1 MRQANAF
8 ACTTCEK
15 SYPLDTREWRCSCGG
30 LFDFEHWPPF
40 DPDRFKPAEPGL
52 WRYRHL
58 LPLEP
63 DWQPVSLGEGHT
75 PLVPMSWAGH
85 PFRAKCETVAPT
97 GSFKD
102 RGAATLVTALRGLG
116 ITRAVEDSSGNA
128 GAALSAYAARA
139 GITCEICVPNTAGG
153 PKVAQMAAH
162 GAEVIEIKGR
172 REYAALAAWAAAA
185 HGAYYASHVY
195 NPFFLAGV
203 ETLAYE
209 LWEQLGRRAPDALVL
224 PVGNGTL
231 LLGLYRGFRR
241 IQRAG
246 LIEDLP
252 HLLAAQA
259 AACAPLYRRFH
270 GGQAEGRPANC
281 GPSVANG
288 ITIAQPERGQQILDA
303 VQASGGTVL
312 QAAEDAIIAARDGL
326 ARQGLYVEETSA
338 TAAAVLEAAAD
349 LLPTT
354 DSCIV
359 VLTGHGLKTGPHS
372 REPGFQQGA
381 S

>member
-116 ITRAVEDSSGNA
+116 IEHAVEDSSGNA
-128 GAALSAYAARA
+128 GASLAAYAAR
-139 GITCEICVPNTAGG
+139 GGLKCEIFVPDTAAG
-153 PKVAQMAAH
+153 PKLDQMRFH
-162 GAEVIEIKGR
+162 GAGVVEIAGTR
-172 REYAALAAWAAAA
+172 QDAALAAWAAARR
-185 HGAYYASHVY
+185 GARYASHVY
-195 NPFFLAGV
+195 DPFFVAGI

-209 LWEQLGRRAPDALVL
+209 LWEQLDRRAPGAIVL

-231 LLGLYRGFRR
+231 LLGVYRGFRR
-241 IQRAG
+241 LRNAG
-246 LIEDLP
+246 LIWREP
-252 HLLAAQA
+252 RLLAVQA
-259 AACAPLYRRFH
+259 KACSPIALAFQQGSDRAERVAIAPTI
-270 GGQAEGRPANC
+270 A
-281 GPSVANG
+281 SG
-288 ITIAQPERGQQILDA
+288 IAIAQPARGTEILSA
-303 VQASGGTVL
+303 IRASGG
-312 QAAEDAIIAARDGL
+312 AALAVGEQEIGDARNQL
-326 ARQGLYVEETSA
+326 AQRGLYVEG
-338 TAAAVLEAAAD
+338 TAAVAAAG
-349 LLPTT
+349 LAHLPYNAAEAQAPT
-354 DSCIV
+354 V
-359 VLTGHGLKTGPHS
+359 VLLTGHGLKNDRG
-372 REPGFQQGA
+372 Q
-381 S
+381 